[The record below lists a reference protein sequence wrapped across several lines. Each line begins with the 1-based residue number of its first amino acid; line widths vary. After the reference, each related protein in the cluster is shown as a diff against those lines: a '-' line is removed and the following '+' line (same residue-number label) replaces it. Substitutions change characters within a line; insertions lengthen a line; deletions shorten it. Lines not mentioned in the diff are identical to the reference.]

1 MSRLQHLTHNHA
13 GGQRGTVKTLTFA
26 IMHFTVAFAVTYA
39 LTGDF
44 IIGGLVA
51 TVEPAINTVAYH
63 FHEKVWLRLAPHQAD
78 THKQGVGQGI
88 ACS

>member
-1 MSRLQHLTHNHA
+1 MSRLQQLTHNEA
-13 GGQRGTVKTLTFA
+13 GGQRGTIKTLTFA

-51 TVEPAINTVAYH
+51 TVEPAVNTVAYY
-63 FHEKVWLRLAPHQAD
+63 FHEKIWLRLAPSKA
-78 THKQGVGQGI
+78 TTSKAEPAESIV
-88 ACS
+88 C